1 MAQTL
6 MNRLA
11 ILKAARSLE
20 LVPTSPPERRHQLR
34 GGRDEHYAVDL
45 VHPYRLVFKP
55 NHEPLPRKQDG
66 GIDTERVTAVTI
78 IEIVDYH

>member
-6 MNRLA
+6 MIRLA

-20 LVPTSPPERRHQLR
+20 LVPTSPPDRRHQLR
-34 GGRDEHYAVDL
+34 GNRDEYYAVDL

-55 NHEPLPRKQDG
+55 NHKPLPRKQDG